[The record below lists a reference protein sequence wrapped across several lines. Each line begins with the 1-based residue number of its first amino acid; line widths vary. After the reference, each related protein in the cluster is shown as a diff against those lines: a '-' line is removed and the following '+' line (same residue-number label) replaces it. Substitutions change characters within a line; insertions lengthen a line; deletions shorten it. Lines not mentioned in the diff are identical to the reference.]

1 MNNTIQLGKYA
12 DILMDRWF
20 KRTFGWA
27 PAKRLLTLFLQELIP
42 ERTIVDLSYG
52 PQEFVNPVTEGK
64 DIRVDVEC
72 TDVDGTLFVVEMQL
86 ATQTGFYNRAVF
98 NSTFAVQQQIPIGS
112 RSFDYPAVYFIGIM
126 NFSVHKGSNQV
137 LFRYTIQEKTSH
149 ELMTD
154 RLQYIFLELPN
165 CSKALTDQAT
175 VIDNFCYVL
184 HNIGKMEERPEG
196 LDGEIYDL
204 LFNSAEI
211 TNFTATEHQKYLED
225 MTTKEDIQRMI
236 AYAEDHGKEEGRAEG
251 EAKGR
256 AEEKTE
262 MALRFLELGVPM
274 ETVSKA
280 SGISI
285 EELEKAQQ
293 KVAAL
298 RAAIEEGENSG
309 YVESFDA
316 DAHLKELKAKREN
329 NG

>member
-1 MNNTIQLGKYA
+1 MNQTIHLGKYA

-42 ERTIVDLSYG
+42 ERTIVELSYG

-72 TDVDGTLFVVEMQL
+72 TDVDGTRFVVEMQL
-86 ATQTGFYNRAVF
+86 ATQSGFYNRAVF

-112 RSFDYPAVYFIGIM
+112 RSFDYPAVYFIGVM
-126 NFSVHKGSNQV
+126 NFSVHKDSDQV
-137 LFRYTIQEKTSH
+137 LFRYSIQENTSH

-165 CSKALTDQAT
+165 CKKALTPEAT
-175 VIDNFCYVL
+175 VLDNFCYVL
-184 HNIGKMEERPEG
+184 HNIGKMDERPDG

-211 TNFTATEHQKYLED
+211 TKFTATEHQKYLED

-236 AYAEDHGKEEGRAEG
+236 AYAEDHGK
-251 EAKGR
+251 
-256 AEEKTE
+256 AEEKAE
-262 MALRFLELGVPM
+262 MVHRLLVLGVSK

-280 SGISI
+280 SGLPI
-285 EELEKAQQ
+285 EELEKVEQ
-293 KVAAL
+293 KITDL
-298 RAAIEEGENSG
+298 RAAIEEGEASG
-309 YVESFDA
+309 YIKDFDA
-316 DAHLKELKAKREN
+316 DAHLKEIKAKR
-329 NG
+329 

>member
-1 MNNTIQLGKYA
+1 MNQTIHLGKYA

-72 TDVDGTLFVVEMQL
+72 TDVDGMRFVVEMQL
-86 ATQTGFYNRAVF
+86 ATQSGFYNRAVF

-112 RSFDYPAVYFIGIM
+112 RSFDFPAVYFIGVM
-126 NFSVHKGSNQV
+126 NFSVHKDSDQV

-165 CSKALTDQAT
+165 CTKALTPKAT
-175 VIDNFCYVL
+175 VLDNFCYVL

-211 TNFTATEHQKYLED
+211 TNFTATEHQKYIED

-236 AYAEDHGKEEGRAEG
+236 AYAEDHGKA
-251 EAKGR
+251 
-256 AEEKTE
+256 E
-262 MALRFLELGVPM
+262 MAHRLLALGVSK
-274 ETVSKA
+274 ETIAKA
-280 SGISI
+280 SGIPI
-285 EELEKAQQ
+285 EELEKVEQ
-293 KVAAL
+293 KITDL
-298 RAAIEEGENSG
+298 RAAIEEGEASG
-309 YVESFDA
+309 YVKDFDP
-316 DAHLKELKAKREN
+316 DAYLKEMKARREKK
-329 NG
+329 G

>member
-1 MNNTIQLGKYA
+1 MQIGKYA
-12 DILMDRWF
+12 DVLMDRWF

-42 ERTIVDLSYG
+42 ERTIVELSYG

-72 TDVDGTLFVVEMQL
+72 TDIDGTRFVVEMQL
-86 ATQTGFYNRAVF
+86 ATQNGFYNRAVF
-98 NSTFAVQQQIPIGS
+98 NSTFAVQQQLPIGS
-112 RSFDYPAVYFIGIM
+112 KAFDYPAVYFIGIM
-126 NFSVHKGSNQV
+126 NFSIHKNSDLV
-137 LFRYTIQEKTSH
+137 LYRYTIQENTSH

-165 CSKALTDQAT
+165 CTKALTREAT
-175 VIDNFCYVL
+175 VLDNFCYIL

-196 LDGEIYDL
+196 LEGEIYDL

-251 EAKGR
+251 KAEGK
-256 AEEKTE
+256 AEEKAEITRR
-262 MALRFLELGVPM
+262 LLELGVPKD
-274 ETVSKA
+274 TIIQA
-280 SGISI
+280 SGFSM
-285 EELEKAQQ
+285 EELE
-293 KVAAL
+293 AL
-298 RAAIEEGENSG
+298 
-309 YVESFDA
+309 
-316 DAHLKELKAKREN
+316 K
-329 NG
+329 

>member
-1 MNNTIQLGKYA
+1 MNQTIHLGKYA

-72 TDVDGTLFVVEMQL
+72 TDVDGTRFVVEMQL
-86 ATQTGFYNRAVF
+86 ATQSGFYNRAVF

-112 RSFDYPAVYFIGIM
+112 RSFDFPAVYFIGVM
-126 NFSVHKGSNQV
+126 NFSVHKDSDQV

-165 CSKALTDQAT
+165 CTKALTPKAT
-175 VIDNFCYVL
+175 VLDNFCYVL

-211 TNFTATEHQKYLED
+211 TNFTATEHQKYIED

-236 AYAEDHGKEEGRAEG
+236 AYAEDHGKA
-251 EAKGR
+251 
-256 AEEKTE
+256 E
-262 MALRFLELGVPM
+262 MAHRLLALGVSK
-274 ETVSKA
+274 ETIAKA
-280 SGISI
+280 SGIPI
-285 EELEKAQQ
+285 EELEKVEQ
-293 KVAAL
+293 KITDL
-298 RAAIEEGENSG
+298 RAAIEEGEASG
-309 YVESFDA
+309 YVKDFDP
-316 DAHLKELKAKREN
+316 DAYLKEMKARREKK
-329 NG
+329 G